1 MAMQA
6 VIMAGGAG
14 MRLRPMTCDCPKPL
28 VPLCGAPV
36 MDYALRLLARYGY
49 DCATATLCY
58 RPQDIKSAFGE
69 GRHGVTLRY
78 SEEKTPLGTAGSVLH
93 ALEGDADTVLVL
105 SGDGL
110 TGCDLSD
117 ALRFHQR
124 VGAAATLV
132 LKSVDIP
139 LAYGVVV
146 TDERGRILRF
156 IEKPDWS
163 RVVSSQVN
171 TGVYLLEREALA
183 LIPKD
188 RPFDFGRELFPL
200 MLQKGMPLY
209 GYPTRAYWCDVGDP
223 AALLRAQGEHVGF
236 WTTVKI
242 GLIGIYYSYIT
253 PSSTGGQ
260 PAQVVYLRRDKV
272 SVGNSTAVLFV
283 KFFAYQLAFVLCTVA
298 SLIYMYPRLK
308 RDDPQLIPIVL
319 LGIAINGLW
328 IIAIPLLFSPKILKK
343 LCGGVTK
350 LLLKCTFLKKRE
362 NYMEKVHGFEADF
375 SSYTMKFRSKMR
387 YVFLAILWSIP
398 QVILQMSVLYVVFRA
413 FSLDLPYG
421 ELLCM
426 QTMLQAS
433 VCFIP
438 LPGASGAQELGFSMF
453 FKSYF
458 ASGDILY
465 TAVLVWRFF
474 TYYIIVL
481 LGALVVV
488 IDQLVF
494 GCRRKQEAALSAGK
508 E

>member
-1 MAMQA
+1 M
-6 VIMAGGAG
+6 
-14 MRLRPMTCDCPKPL
+14 
-28 VPLCGAPV
+28 
-36 MDYALRLLARYGY
+36 
-49 DCATATLCY
+49 
-58 RPQDIKSAFGE
+58 
-69 GRHGVTLRY
+69 
-78 SEEKTPLGTAGSVLH
+78 
-93 ALEGDADTVLVL
+93 
-105 SGDGL
+105 
-110 TGCDLSD
+110 
-117 ALRFHQR
+117 
-124 VGAAATLV
+124 
-132 LKSVDIP
+132 
-139 LAYGVVV
+139 
-146 TDERGRILRF
+146 
-156 IEKPDWS
+156 
-163 RVVSSQVN
+163 
-171 TGVYLLEREALA
+171 
-183 LIPKD
+183 
-188 RPFDFGRELFPL
+188 
-200 MLQKGMPLY
+200 
-209 GYPTRAYWCDVGDP
+209 
-223 AALLRAQGEHVGF
+223 
-236 WTTVKI
+236 
-242 GLIGIYYSYIT
+242 
-253 PSSTGGQ
+253 
-260 PAQVVYLRRDKV
+260 
-272 SVGNSTAVLFV
+272 
-283 KFFAYQLAFVLCTVA
+283 LCTVA
-298 SLIYMYPRLK
+298 SLIYMYPSLK

-362 NYMEKVHGFEADF
+362 NYIEKVHGFEADF

-387 YVFLAILWSIP
+387 YVLLAILWSIP

-458 ASGDILY
+458 KSGDILY